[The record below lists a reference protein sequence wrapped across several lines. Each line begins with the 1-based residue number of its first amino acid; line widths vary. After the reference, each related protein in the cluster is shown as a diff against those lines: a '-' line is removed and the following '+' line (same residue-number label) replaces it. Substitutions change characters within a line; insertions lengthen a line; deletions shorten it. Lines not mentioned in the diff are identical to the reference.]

1 MEDVLQVAGA
11 LGVVVPFVLLQA
23 GRLEARSLP
32 YLVPNF
38 VGSAVLAVLA
48 ALHRDWG
55 FLLLEFVWGVVS
67 AFGIFANLTHRD
79 GGVRVRRRA

>member
-1 MEDVLQVAGA
+1 M
-11 LGVVVPFVLLQA
+11 PFVLLQT

-48 ALHRDWG
+48 ALHGDWG
-55 FLLLEFVWGVVS
+55 FLMLEFVWGIVS
-67 AFGIFANLTHRD
+67 AYGIFINLAHRA
-79 GGVRVRRRA
+79 GGVPGGKR